1 LISCVAVEA
10 SILLAASRGN
20 SAVILKEPA
29 SYKVDTDSITTK
41 VRQEFAAKENAKM
54 PRDAPVISAVLFRR
68 PYIVSSPAIDLAASC
83 RAAPVARR
91 LTPAS
96 VKLGMG

>member
-1 LISCVAVEA
+1 LRGVEA

-20 SAVILKEPA
+20 SAVILKEAAA